1 MLKNNRVAQVTCTL
15 PIVGNND
22 QTSITVYVDSLNSQ
36 LELDET
42 NNIET
47 YTFTMTT
54 TE

>member
-1 MLKNNRVAQVTCTL
+1 MVEKQQVAQVTCTL

-22 QTSITVYVDSLNSQ
+22 QTSITVYVDSLNTQ

-47 YTFTMTT
+47 YTLHYDYY
-54 TE
+54 